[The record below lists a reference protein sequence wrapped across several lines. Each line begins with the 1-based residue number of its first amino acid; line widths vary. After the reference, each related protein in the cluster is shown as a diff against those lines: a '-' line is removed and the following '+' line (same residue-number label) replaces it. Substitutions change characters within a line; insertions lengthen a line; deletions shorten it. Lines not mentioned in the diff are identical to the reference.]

1 MMIPKALF
9 FRTMLILA
17 ALPIA
22 LPAVALDLKG
32 SFVQG
37 GLVTGKVQPG
47 TRLILERKKVPIS
60 PTGDFILGFG
70 RDVAPKLSLQ
80 EITPSGETKSHS
92 LTIRQRTYQ
101 IQRIDGLPR
110 RKVTP
115 DPEDLKRIRKESR
128 LVAAARQKSVTA
140 PSFGTGFVWPAEGR
154 ISGVYGS
161 QRILNGKPRRPHFGV
176 DVAAPTGS
184 PVVAMADGTVTLTH
198 PGMFFNGKI
207 IILDHGLDLSSLYI
221 HLSDIAVRDGQKVT
235 KGQLIGKIG
244 KTGRATGPH
253 LHWGVR
259 WNGVELDPALL
270 VPPR

>member
-1 MMIPKALF
+1 MIPKALF
-9 FRTMLILA
+9 FRTTLILA
-17 ALPIA
+17 TLAIE

-47 TRLILERKKVPIS
+47 TRLILERKRVPIS

-80 EITPSGETKSHS
+80 EITPSGETKPHS
-92 LTIRQRTYQ
+92 LTIRQRTYE

-128 LVAAARQKSVTA
+128 FIAAARQKSVTA
-140 PSFGTGFVWPAEGR
+140 PAFGAGFVWPAEGR